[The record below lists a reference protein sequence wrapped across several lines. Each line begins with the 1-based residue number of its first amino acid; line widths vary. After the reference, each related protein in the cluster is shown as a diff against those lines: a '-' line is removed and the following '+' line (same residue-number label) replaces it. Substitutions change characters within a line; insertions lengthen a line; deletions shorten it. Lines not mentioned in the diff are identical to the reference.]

1 MGVRKIKAITS
12 LETNYMKQQEVLM
25 RRAAKRKKLLIRR
38 LSVFLI
44 LTVALSYLVISTF
57 IFRTDVLEAKK
68 KEEVKLKQTLAQL
81 EKKQVSLEN
90 EIVKL
95 NDDEYIAKL
104 ARSEYF
110 LSEKGEI
117 IFNIPEP
124 KKKKKED
131 KVSY

>member
-1 MGVRKIKAITS
+1 MGVKKISPITS
-12 LETNYMKQQEVLM
+12 LETNYMKQQEVIM
-25 RRAAKRKKLLIRR
+25 RRTAKRKKLLIRR
-38 LSVFLI
+38 LSIFLI

-57 IFRTDVLEAKK
+57 MYRSGVLEAKK
-68 KEEVKLKQTLAQL
+68 KEEAKLEKTLAEL
-81 EKKQVSLEN
+81 EKEQIKLED

-95 NDDEYIAKL
+95 NDDEYLAKL

-110 LSEKGEI
+110 LSEEGEI

>member
-1 MGVRKIKAITS
+1 MSIAS
-12 LETNYMKQQEVLM
+12 LETNYMKQQEMAM
-25 RRAAKRKKLLIRR
+25 RKAARRRKLLYRR

-44 LTVALSYLVISTF
+44 LTVAVSYLLISTLVS
-57 IFRTDVLEAKK
+57 RNAVLEAKK
-68 KEEVKLKQTLAQL
+68 QERAKLEQKLATL
-81 EKKQVSLEN
+81 EKKQSMLEN

-110 LSEKGEI
+110 LSDKGEV

-124 KKKKKED
+124 KKKDED
-131 KVSY
+131 E

>member
-1 MGVRKIKAITS
+1 MGVKKIKPITS
-12 LETNYMKQQEVLM
+12 LETNYMKQQEVHM
-25 RRAAKRKKLLIRR
+25 RRTAKRKKLLIRR

-44 LTVALSYLVISTF
+44 LTMALSYLVISTF
-57 IFRTDVLEAKK
+57 IFRTDVLETKK
-68 KEEVKLKQTLAQL
+68 KEEAELEKTLAEL
-81 EKKQVSLEN
+81 EKKQTMLEN

-95 NDDEYIAKL
+95 NDDDYIAKL

>member
-1 MGVRKIKAITS
+1 MGVRKIKPITS

-38 LSVFLI
+38 LCVFLI

-68 KEEVKLKQTLAQL
+68 KEEVNLKQTLAQL

>member
-1 MGVRKIKAITS
+1 MGAKKINPITS
-12 LETNYMKQQEVLM
+12 LETNYMKQQEVIM
-25 RRAAKRKKLLIRR
+25 RRTAKRKKLLIRR
-38 LSVFLI
+38 LSIFLI

-57 IFRTDVLEAKK
+57 MYRSDVLEAKK
-68 KEEVKLKQTLAQL
+68 KEEEKLEKTLAELQKEQTKL
-81 EKKQVSLEN
+81 ED

-95 NDDEYIAKL
+95 NDDDYLAKL

-110 LSEKGEI
+110 LSEEGEI

>member
-1 MGVRKIKAITS
+1 MGVKKIKPITS
-12 LETNYMKQQEVLM
+12 LETNYMKQQEVHM
-25 RRAAKRKKLLIRR
+25 RRTAKRKKLLIRR

-44 LTVALSYLVISTF
+44 LTMALSYLVISTF

-68 KEEVKLKQTLAQL
+68 KEEAELEKTFAEL
-81 EKKQVSLEN
+81 EKKQTMLEN

-95 NDDEYIAKL
+95 NDDDYIAKL